1 MTKILLKKE
10 QADAIEKLRES
21 DYCDDV
27 IVHNVAVSYYN
38 SESLKGDYKP
48 LNGIRLDQLI
58 KALYIGYEVVFNYKP
73 GEWVTYNNGFQYGM
87 VTRKIES
94 VDDELDRLHF
104 GEGRIMPSRA
114 CRYASPEEITK
125 AKEEEFWE
133 SIGRDLGD
141 FLHGDIG
148 ITDEGLVITFPDRL
162 ERYYQD
168 GKLEKLYLAESALN
182 LSEIK

>member
-21 DYCDDV
+21 DYCDDA
-27 IVHNVAVSYYN
+27 IVHNVVVSYYN

-48 LNGIRLDQLI
+48 LNGIRLDRLI

-94 VDDELDRLHF
+94 VDEDDCLHF
-104 GEGRIMPSRA
+104 GEGRMMPSCN
-114 CRYASPEEITK
+114 CRYATSEEIK
-125 AKEEEFWE
+125 KVKEEEFWE
-133 SIGRDLGD
+133 SVGRDLGE
-141 FLHGDIG
+141 FSNGDIG

-162 ERYYQD
+162 ERCYQD